1 MSKSEMPKSEMFQ
14 TNLDISLSVPP
25 EPPKLEVYPCIKFW
39 MGNPKDALLFL
50 TEHTAIRVGSSCGSL
65 GMLYVH
71 HNLGAEHVG
80 WEDAPKGTK
89 VTIEFVQGE

>member
-1 MSKSEMPKSEMFQ
+1 MAKSEMLQ
-14 TNLDISLSVPP
+14 TNLDVSMSVPAK
-25 EPPKLEVYPCIKFW
+25 PPKLESYPCIKFW
-39 MGNPKDALLFL
+39 NGNPKDALLFL

-71 HNLGAEHVG
+71 HSLGAEHGG

-89 VTIEFVQGE
+89 VKIEFVQGE